1 MKKNVSLKDIAE
13 HVGVSTAL
21 VSYVLNNKLKDRIN
35 KDVAAKIR
43 QAAEELNY
51 RPNQIARSLKAQKTF
66 TIGLIVADIANPFSS
81 QIARIIE
88 DEAKHY
94 GYSVIF
100 GSSDE
105 SAEKT
110 RDLIKLLLDRQVD
123 GLIIALPEHT
133 EEQVRYLSK
142 IDVPFVLI
150 DRYYPSIPTN
160 SVSINNFSAAQKAIR
175 HLQENGHR
183 RIGVVAYETSLFH
196 LNERIRGAE
205 DLLAE
210 NALIGK
216 VGIDN
221 INNDVKTAIDGF
233 LADPNPVDSIF
244 FTTNLLTVSGL
255 KYINSLGIK
264 IPEQLAIVGF
274 DETDAFD
281 LFYAPV
287 SYVKQPMAELGNEA
301 VRLLLNSIENKELSE
316 KVELGTELI
325 IRNSSSFQK

>member
-13 HVGVSTAL
+13 QVGVSTAL

-43 QAAEELNY
+43 KAAEDLNY

-88 DEAKHY
+88 DEAKTF

-110 RDLIKLLLDRQVD
+110 NDLIKLFLDRQVD

-133 EEQVRYLSK
+133 EEQVKYLKK
-142 IDVPFVLI
+142 INIPFVLI
-150 DRYYPSIPTN
+150 DRYYPTIQTN
-160 SVSINNFSAAQKAIR
+160 SVSINNYIAAQKAIQ
-175 HLQENGHR
+175 HLLDNGHE
-183 RIGVVAYETSLFH
+183 RIGVVAYQTSLFH
-196 LNERIRGAE
+196 LNERIRGAV
-205 DLLAE
+205 DLLAD
-210 NALIGK
+210 NALIGE
-216 VGIDN
+216 VGIDS
-221 INNDVKTAIDGF
+221 INKDVIAAIDSF
-233 LADPNPVDSIF
+233 LSNPNPVDAIF
-244 FTTNLLTVSGL
+244 FTSNLLAISGL

-264 IPEQLAIVGF
+264 IPDQLAIVGF

-281 LFYAPV
+281 LFYVPI
-287 SYVKQPMAELGNEA
+287 SYVKQPMAELGSEA
-301 VRLLLNSIENKELSE
+301 LKLLLKTIENK
-316 KVELGTELI
+316 
-325 IRNSSSFQK
+325 

>member
-35 KDVAAKIR
+35 KDVAAKIKK
-43 QAAEELNY
+43 AAEDLNY

-88 DEAKHY
+88 DEAKTY

-110 RDLIKLLLDRQVD
+110 SDLIKLLLDRQVD

-133 EEQVRYLSK
+133 EAQVHYLQK
-142 IDVPFVLI
+142 INVPFVLI
-150 DRYYPSIPTN
+150 DRYYPTIQTN
-160 SVSINNFSAAQKAIR
+160 SVSINNFNAAQKAIQ
-175 HLQENGHR
+175 HLIDNGHK
-183 RIGVVAYETSLFH
+183 RIGVVAYKTSLFH
-196 LNERIRGAE
+196 LNERIRGTV

-210 NALIGK
+210 NALIGE
-216 VGIDN
+216 VGIN
-221 INNDVKTAIDGF
+221 SINQDVIASIDRF
-233 LADPNPVDSIF
+233 MSDPDPVDAIF
-244 FTTNLLTVSGL
+244 FTSNLLTISGL
-255 KYINSLGIK
+255 KHINSLGIR
-264 IPEQLAIVGF
+264 IPDQIAVVGF

-287 SYVKQPMAELGNEA
+287 SYVKQPLLDLGNESLK
-301 VRLLLNSIENKELSE
+301 LLINTIENKDNIEV
-316 KVELGTELI
+316 VELEAELV
-325 IRNSSSFQK
+325 IRSSSIIQK

>member
-13 HVGVSTAL
+13 QVGVSTAL

-43 QAAEELNY
+43 KAAEDLNY

-88 DEAKHY
+88 DEAKTF

-110 RDLIKLLLDRQVD
+110 NDLIKLFLDRQVD

-133 EEQVRYLSK
+133 EEQVKYLKK
-142 IDVPFVLI
+142 INIPFVLI
-150 DRYYPSIPTN
+150 DRYYPTIQTN
-160 SVSINNFSAAQKAIR
+160 SVSINNYSAAQKAIQ
-175 HLQENGHR
+175 HLLDNGHE
-183 RIGVVAYETSLFH
+183 RIGVVAYQTSLFH
-196 LNERIRGAE
+196 LNERIRGAV
-205 DLLAE
+205 DLLAD
-210 NALIGK
+210 NALIGE
-216 VGIDN
+216 VGIGS
-221 INNDVKTAIDGF
+221 INKDVIAAIDGF
-233 LADPNPVDSIF
+233 LSNPNPVDAIF
-244 FTTNLLTVSGL
+244 FTSNLLAISGL

-264 IPEQLAIVGF
+264 IPDQLAIVGF

-281 LFYAPV
+281 LFYVPI
-287 SYVKQPMAELGNEA
+287 SYVKQPMAELGSEA
-301 VRLLLNSIENKELSE
+301 LKLLLKTIENKETIES
-316 KVELGTELI
+316 VEFDTELV
-325 IRNSSSFQK
+325 IRDSSVKSN

>member
-35 KDVAAKIR
+35 KDVAAKIKK
-43 QAAEELNY
+43 AAEDLNY

-88 DEAKHY
+88 DEAKTY

-110 RDLIKLLLDRQVD
+110 SDLIKLLLDRQVD

-133 EEQVRYLSK
+133 EAQVHYLQK
-142 IDVPFVLI
+142 INVPFVLI
-150 DRYYPSIPTN
+150 DRYYPTIQTN
-160 SVSINNFSAAQKAIR
+160 SVSINNFNAAQKAIQ
-175 HLQENGHR
+175 HLIDNGHK
-183 RIGVVAYETSLFH
+183 RIGVVAYKTSLFH
-196 LNERIRGAE
+196 LNERISGAV

-210 NALIGK
+210 NALIGE
-216 VGIDN
+216 VGIN
-221 INNDVKTAIDGF
+221 SINQDVIASIDRF
-233 LADPNPVDSIF
+233 LSDPDPVDAIF
-244 FTTNLLTVSGL
+244 FTSNLLTISGL
-255 KYINSLGIK
+255 KHINSLGIR
-264 IPEQLAIVGF
+264 IPDQIAVVGF

-287 SYVKQPMAELGNEA
+287 SFVKQPLVDLGNA
-301 VRLLLNSIENKELSE
+301 SLKLLLSTIENKDNIEV
-316 KVELGTELI
+316 VELEAELV
-325 IRNSSSFQK
+325 IRSSSIIQK

>member
-35 KDVAAKIR
+35 KDVAAKIKK
-43 QAAEELNY
+43 AAEDLNY

-88 DEAKHY
+88 DEAKTY

-110 RDLIKLLLDRQVD
+110 SDLIKLLLDRQVD

-133 EEQVRYLSK
+133 EAQVHYLQK
-142 IDVPFVLI
+142 INVPFVLI
-150 DRYYPSIPTN
+150 DRYYPTIQTN
-160 SVSINNFSAAQKAIR
+160 SVSINNYNAAQKAIQ
-175 HLQENGHR
+175 HLIDNGHK
-183 RIGVVAYETSLFH
+183 RIGVVAYKTSLFH
-196 LNERIRGAE
+196 LNERIRGTV

-210 NALIGK
+210 NALIGE
-216 VGIDN
+216 VGIN
-221 INNDVKTAIDGF
+221 SINQDVIASIDRF
-233 LADPNPVDSIF
+233 MSDPDPVDAIF
-244 FTTNLLTVSGL
+244 FTSNLLTISGL
-255 KYINSLGIK
+255 KHINSLGIR
-264 IPEQLAIVGF
+264 IPDQIAVVGF

-287 SYVKQPMAELGNEA
+287 SFVKQPLVDLGNA
-301 VRLLLNSIENKELSE
+301 SLKLLLSTIENKDNIEV
-316 KVELGTELI
+316 VELEAELV
-325 IRNSSSFQK
+325 IRSSSIIQK

>member
-43 QAAEELNY
+43 KAAEDLNY

-88 DEAKHY
+88 DEAKTY

-110 RDLIKLLLDRQVD
+110 SDLIKLFLDRQVD

-133 EEQVRYLSK
+133 EVQIQYLKK
-142 IDVPFVLI
+142 INVPFVLI
-150 DRYYPSIPTN
+150 DRYYPSIQAN
-160 SVSINNFSAAQKAIR
+160 SVSINNFSAAQKAIQ
-175 HLQENGHR
+175 HLMDNGHK
-183 RIGVVAYETSLFH
+183 RIGVVAYKTSLFH
-196 LNERIRGAE
+196 LNERIRGAV
-205 DLLAE
+205 DLLAD
-210 NALIGK
+210 NALVGE
-216 VGIDN
+216 VGIN
-221 INNDVKTAIDGF
+221 SINQDVIAAIDRF
-233 LADPNPVDSIF
+233 LSDSNPVDAIF
-244 FTTNLLTVSGL
+244 FTSNLLAISGL
-255 KYINSLGIK
+255 KYINRLGIR
-264 IPEQLAIVGF
+264 IPDQLAVVGF

-287 SYVKQPMAELGNEA
+287 SYVKQPLAELGSETLK
-301 VRLLLNSIENKELSE
+301 LLLKSINNKEHLES
-316 KVELGTELI
+316 VELESELVV
-325 IRNSSSFQK
+325 RSSSIIQK

>member
-35 KDVAAKIR
+35 KEVAAKIR
-43 QAAEELNY
+43 QAAEDLNY

-66 TIGLIVADIANPFSS
+66 TIGLIVADISNPFSS

-88 DEAKHY
+88 DEAKSY

-123 GLIIALPEHT
+123 GLVIALPEHT
-133 EEQVRYLSK
+133 ENQIEYLK
-142 IDVPFVLI
+142 RTTVPFVLI
-150 DRYYPSIPTN
+150 DRYYPTIQTN
-160 SVSINNFSAAQKAIR
+160 SVSINNYTAAGKAIQ
-175 HLQENGHR
+175 HLLENGHK
-183 RIGVVAYETSLFH
+183 RIGVVAYQTSLFH
-196 LNERIRGAE
+196 LNERVRGAE
-205 DLLAE
+205 NLLAQ

-216 VGIDN
+216 VKIEN
-221 INNDVKTAIDGF
+221 INDDVKAAIDSF
-233 LADPNPVDSIF
+233 LSDPNPVDSIF

-264 IPEQLAIVGF
+264 IPEQLAVVGF

-301 VRLLLNSIENKELSE
+301 VRLLLNSIENKDHIET
-316 KVELGTELI
+316 VELETELV
-325 IRNSSSFQK
+325 IRNSSIVKK

>member
-35 KDVAAKIR
+35 KDVAAKIKK
-43 QAAEELNY
+43 AAEDLNY

-88 DEAKHY
+88 DEAKTY

-110 RDLIKLLLDRQVD
+110 SDLIKLLLDRQVD

-133 EEQVRYLSK
+133 EAQVHYLQK
-142 IDVPFVLI
+142 INVPFVLI
-150 DRYYPSIPTN
+150 DRYYPTIRTN
-160 SVSINNFSAAQKAIR
+160 SVSINNFNAAQKAIQ
-175 HLQENGHR
+175 HLIDNGHK
-183 RIGVVAYETSLFH
+183 RIGVVAYKTSLFH
-196 LNERIRGAE
+196 LNERIRGTV

-210 NALIGK
+210 NALIGE
-216 VGIDN
+216 VGIN
-221 INNDVKTAIDGF
+221 SINQDVIASIDRF
-233 LADPNPVDSIF
+233 LSDPDPVDAIF
-244 FTTNLLTVSGL
+244 FTSNLLTISGL
-255 KYINSLGIK
+255 KHINSLGIR
-264 IPEQLAIVGF
+264 IPDQIAVVGF

-287 SYVKQPMAELGNEA
+287 SFVKQPLVDLGNA
-301 VRLLLNSIENKELSE
+301 SLKLLLSTIENKDNIEV
-316 KVELGTELI
+316 VELEAELV
-325 IRNSSSFQK
+325 IRSSSIIQK

>member
-35 KDVAAKIR
+35 KDVAAKIKK
-43 QAAEELNY
+43 AAEDLNY

-88 DEAKHY
+88 DEAKTY

-110 RDLIKLLLDRQVD
+110 SDLIKLLLDRQVD

-133 EEQVRYLSK
+133 EAQVHYLQK
-142 IDVPFVLI
+142 INVPFVLI
-150 DRYYPSIPTN
+150 DRYYPTIQTN
-160 SVSINNFSAAQKAIR
+160 SVSINNFNAAQKAIQ
-175 HLQENGHR
+175 HLIDNGHK
-183 RIGVVAYETSLFH
+183 RIGVVAYKTSLFH
-196 LNERIRGAE
+196 LNERISGAV

-210 NALIGK
+210 NALIGE
-216 VGIDN
+216 VGIN
-221 INNDVKTAIDGF
+221 SINQDVIASIDRF
-233 LADPNPVDSIF
+233 LSDPDPVDAIF
-244 FTTNLLTVSGL
+244 FTSNLLTISGL
-255 KYINSLGIK
+255 KHINSLGIR
-264 IPEQLAIVGF
+264 IPDQIAVVGF

-287 SYVKQPMAELGNEA
+287 SYVKQPLLDLGNESLK
-301 VRLLLNSIENKELSE
+301 LLINTIENKDNIEV
-316 KVELGTELI
+316 VELEAELV
-325 IRNSSSFQK
+325 IRSSSIIQK

>member
-35 KDVAAKIR
+35 KEVAAKIR
-43 QAAEELNY
+43 QAAEDLNY

-66 TIGLIVADIANPFSS
+66 TIGLIVADISNPFSS

-88 DEAKHY
+88 DEAKSY

-105 SAEKT
+105 SEEKT
-110 RDLIKLLLDRQVD
+110 RDLIKLLLNRQVD

-133 EEQVRYLSK
+133 EEQVQYLRRTN
-142 IDVPFVLI
+142 VPFVLI
-150 DRYYPSIPTN
+150 DRYFPGIQTN
-160 SVSINNFSAAQKAIR
+160 SVSINNHKAAGKAIQ
-175 HLQENGHR
+175 HLLENGHK
-183 RIGVVAYETSLFH
+183 RIGVVAYQTSLFH
-196 LNERIRGAE
+196 LNERIRGAI
-205 DLLAE
+205 DILAE
-210 NALIGK
+210 DALIGE
-216 VGIDN
+216 VRIDS
-221 INNDVKTAIDGF
+221 INQDVVTAIDKF
-233 LADPNPVDSIF
+233 LSDPNPADAIF

-255 KYINSLGIK
+255 KYINSIGIK
-264 IPEQLAIVGF
+264 IPEQLAVVGF

-287 SYVKQPMAELGNEA
+287 SYIKQPMHELGKKSVE
-301 VRLLLNSIENKELSE
+301 LLLKTIDNTESLES
-316 KVELGTELI
+316 VELDTELVIRKSSI
-325 IRNSSSFQK
+325 IKK